1 MDINLSNMNI
11 NDQRLRECFEHIR
24 ANRHLKSINFS
35 HNKITSNG
43 FAELLKVAGK
53 HPSLDTIY
61 LNNNL
66 LSEKAV
72 SLVKRKVGQLGKLR
86 YIALRNNH
94 QISHVERFKETIS
107 FLKKHKLR
115 LDLK

>member
-1 MDINLSNMNI
+1 MSI
-11 NDQRLRECFEHIR
+11 NDSRLRECFEHIR
-24 ANRHLKSINFS
+24 ANRHLRSINFS
-35 HNKITSNG
+35 HNQITNNG
-43 FAELLKVAGK
+43 FAELLKVASK

-66 LSEKAV
+66 LSDKAV
-72 SLVKRKVGQLGKLR
+72 ALVKRKMGQLGRLR
-86 YIALRNNH
+86 YIALRSNH
-94 QISHVERFKETIS
+94 QITNIEKYKDTIS